1 MRIVFISR
9 KYCRGEAWCNR
20 LLAYAKEFQNKGVE
34 VTLLFLVA
42 NGQSADAAE
51 DFAGLDVR
59 YISEFSDNDNKLV
72 KLKIY
77 GTAILKIRNY
87 INKGDVIFTSDGGE
101 LFLPLLFKHR
111 KSNYV
116 FSEITEHPDIFGI
129 GTDLHGISGCI
140 KKKSSFTQ
148 GWIQ

>member
-59 YISEFSDNDNKLV
+59 YISKFSDNDNKLV

-87 INKGDVIFTSDGGE
+87 MIPIFYFIFIIIYDIHSYKLKFLLIQTACANKPPGETSLG
-101 LFLPLLFKHR
+101 LQR
-111 KSNYV
+111 
-116 FSEITEHPDIFGI
+116 GI
-129 GTDLHGISGCI
+129 GVCSPNCPSVI
-140 KKKSSFTQ
+140 
-148 GWIQ
+148 